1 MGFTSHT
8 GISSWLVGKNSKTW
22 NVEIKKKNQLEK
34 MVKPQNPRE
43 KKNFARKKHH
53 GFGPTFIW

>member
-8 GISSWLVGKNSKTW
+8 GISSLVGKNSKTW
-22 NVEIKKKNQLEK
+22 DVEIEKKNQLENK
-34 MVKPQNPRE
+34 NGENTQNPG
-43 KKNFARKKHH
+43 KKMTRKKHH